1 MDMFILNN
9 PAPYSCVDFRSLS
22 HKFSIQMFVYC
33 VVLQTIP
40 EAQNYFKRRTEY
52 LTKQMEK
59 LQPALQEKF
68 RMKQGA

>member
-1 MDMFILNN
+1 
-9 PAPYSCVDFRSLS
+9 
-22 HKFSIQMFVYC
+22 MFVYC